1 MNEDRRTTP
10 RANSNLT
17 VKWEGVVGSDIG
29 TVSDLSVEGCFVLCS
44 GQVMETEPVRLK
56 FNFPDFNSVPL
67 LGEVVYQVNEIGF
80 ALRFV
85 NLTPAQVEFLRQL
98 MAATADPRR
107 TVQ

>member
-1 MNEDRRTTP
+1 MNEERRTTP

-17 VKWEGVVGSDIG
+17 VRWEGVIGSNTG
-29 TVSDLSVEGCFVLCS
+29 TVSDLSTEGCFVLCS
-44 GQVMETEPVRLK
+44 GQVMESEPVRLQ
-56 FNFPDFNSVPL
+56 FSFPDFNSVPL

-98 MAATADPRR
+98 MAANEDPKR

>member
-1 MNEDRRTTP
+1 MNEDRRTTQ
-10 RANSNLT
+10 RANANLT
-17 VKWEGVVGSDIG
+17 VKWEGVVGSDSG

-44 GQVMETEPVRLK
+44 GQVMESEPVRLQ
-56 FNFPDFNSVPL
+56 FSFPDFKSVPL

-98 MAATADPRR
+98 MAANADPTRA
-107 TVQ
+107 VQ